1 MSGNNN
7 VPNWHTS
14 PSERTLFLA
23 NCQFPVASQPIAHN
37 AIYGGGGYRSGVHS
51 SEVPAIEEGNL
62 SPASS
67 EASSYYK
74 VDFSDLDRTKTTSQ
88 ARASRT
94 RRPAQNTNS
103 RPNPNQE
110 TIIIESDP
118 EPEDDTILPDEPLEA
133 PPQSLELPANGD
145 PQTQEPQPRRAEV
158 ISLGSESDF
167 EASPLLPSEP
177 QASVFKM
184 SALDIVQDPQLRSVL
199 QAADRACEQCIAIL
213 DLIQAN
219 RDPKTSSSYEQDLS
233 TQQKVLY
240 SHLAVVRGLN
250 RKALLNARKTKQET
264 TDARQEVDKLHL
276 QLQNLYYEQRHLR
289 GEITV
294 CENYEYVQS
303 ILSIC

>member
-1 MSGNNN
+1 M
-7 VPNWHTS
+7 
-14 PSERTLFLA
+14 
-23 NCQFPVASQPIAHN
+23 ASQPIAHN
-37 AIYGGGGYRSGVHS
+37 AIYGGGVHRSGVHS
-51 SEVPAIEEGNL
+51 SEVPAIEEGDL
-62 SPASS
+62 SLASS

-74 VDFSDLDRTKTTSQ
+74 FDFSDLDRTKTTQQ
-88 ARASRT
+88 ARART
-94 RRPAQNTNS
+94 RRSGQNTNS
-103 RPNPNQE
+103 RTNEPRSHE
-110 TIIIESDP
+110 TITIDSDP
-118 EPEDDTILPDEPLEA
+118 EQETILPDAPLEA
-133 PPQSLELPANGD
+133 PPQNLELPANGD
-145 PQTQEPQPRRAEV
+145 PPTQPQPRRAEV

-167 EASPLLPSEP
+167 EATPLLPSRP
-177 QASVFKM
+177 QPSVFKM

-294 CENYEYVQS
+294 CENYEYAQS